1 MVQQSRISNTF
12 VERRKWDSDTF
23 AGVKIYPF
31 LINDTSHQNH
41 ALQFVLQIFT
51 HFKPFPQ
58 KTICACCSSWS
69 FLTLPSPFK
78 KNSDDFSSSCHSY
91 KHTKL
96 YLSFLYI
103 HYVMQNI
110 NDLQSF
116 CLFWSCWILLWVK
129 IINWDK
135 KEKMVYLNLMCG
147 TLQFFFS
154 PVRKL
159 FQWS

>member
-1 MVQQSRISNTF
+1 MQSGLVLASLTVCSTKAITGTYHTSQLLPLMWSNRVGVFNTF

-110 NDLQSF
+110 NTLQSF
-116 CLFWSCWILLWVK
+116 LFVLVLL
-129 IINWDK
+129 NPP
-135 KEKMVYLNLMCG
+135 L
-147 TLQFFFS
+147 S
-154 PVRKL
+154 
-159 FQWS
+159 

>member
-1 MVQQSRISNTF
+1 MQSGLVLSSLTVWSTKAIMETYHTSQLLPLMWSNRVGVFNTF

-41 ALQFVLQIFT
+41 ALQFVLHIFT

-78 KNSDDFSSSCHSY
+78 KNSDDF
-91 KHTKL
+91 L
-96 YLSFLYI
+96 PAVIPINILNYI
-103 HYVMQNI
+103 
-110 NDLQSF
+110 S
-116 CLFWSCWILLWVK
+116 LFYIY
-129 IINWDK
+129 I
-135 KEKMVYLNLMCG
+135 M
-147 TLQFFFS
+147 
-154 PVRKL
+154 
-159 FQWS
+159 

>member
-1 MVQQSRISNTF
+1 MQSGLVFSSLTVCSTKAITGTYHTSQLLPLMWSNRVGVSNTF

-78 KNSDDFSSSCHSY
+78 KNSDDF
-91 KHTKL
+91 L
-96 YLSFLYI
+96 PAVIPINILNYI
-103 HYVMQNI
+103 
-110 NDLQSF
+110 S
-116 CLFWSCWILLWVK
+116 LFYIY
-129 IINWDK
+129 I
-135 KEKMVYLNLMCG
+135 M
-147 TLQFFFS
+147 
-154 PVRKL
+154 
-159 FQWS
+159 

>member
-1 MVQQSRISNTF
+1 MQSGLVLSSLTVWSTKAIMETYHTSQLLPLMWSNRVGVSNTF

-23 AGVKIYPF
+23 AGVKTYPF

-78 KNSDDFSSSCHSY
+78 KNSDDF
-91 KHTKL
+91 L
-96 YLSFLYI
+96 PAVIPINILNYI
-103 HYVMQNI
+103 
-110 NDLQSF
+110 S
-116 CLFWSCWILLWVK
+116 LFYIY
-129 IINWDK
+129 I
-135 KEKMVYLNLMCG
+135 M
-147 TLQFFFS
+147 
-154 PVRKL
+154 
-159 FQWS
+159 

>member
-1 MVQQSRISNTF
+1 MQSGLVLSSLTVCSTKAITGTYHTSQLLPLMWSNRVGVSNTF

-41 ALQFVLQIFT
+41 ALQLVLQIFT

-78 KNSDDFSSSCHSY
+78 KNSDDF
-91 KHTKL
+91 L
-96 YLSFLYI
+96 PAVIPINILNYI
-103 HYVMQNI
+103 
-110 NDLQSF
+110 S
-116 CLFWSCWILLWVK
+116 LFYIY
-129 IINWDK
+129 I
-135 KEKMVYLNLMCG
+135 M
-147 TLQFFFS
+147 
-154 PVRKL
+154 
-159 FQWS
+159 

>member
-1 MVQQSRISNTF
+1 MQSGLVFSSLTVCSTKAITGTYHTSQLLPLMWSNRVGVFNTF

-23 AGVKIYPF
+23 AGVNTYPF

-78 KNSDDFSSSCHSY
+78 KNSDDF
-91 KHTKL
+91 L
-96 YLSFLYI
+96 PAVIPINILNYI
-103 HYVMQNI
+103 
-110 NDLQSF
+110 S
-116 CLFWSCWILLWVK
+116 LFYIY
-129 IINWDK
+129 I
-135 KEKMVYLNLMCG
+135 M
-147 TLQFFFS
+147 
-154 PVRKL
+154 
-159 FQWS
+159 

>member
-1 MVQQSRISNTF
+1 MQSGLVLSSLTVCSTKAITGTYHTSQLLPLMWSNRVGVSNTF

-78 KNSDDFSSSCHSY
+78 KNSDDFSPAVIPINI
-91 KHTKL
+91 L
-96 YLSFLYI
+96 NYI
-103 HYVMQNI
+103 
-110 NDLQSF
+110 S
-116 CLFWSCWILLWVK
+116 LFYIY
-129 IINWDK
+129 I
-135 KEKMVYLNLMCG
+135 M
-147 TLQFFFS
+147 
-154 PVRKL
+154 
-159 FQWS
+159 

>member
-1 MVQQSRISNTF
+1 MQSGLVLSSLTVCSTKAITGTYHTSQLLPLMWSNRVGVSNTF

-78 KNSDDFSSSCHSY
+78 KNSDDF
-91 KHTKL
+91 L
-96 YLSFLYI
+96 PAVIPINILNYI
-103 HYVMQNI
+103 
-110 NDLQSF
+110 S
-116 CLFWSCWILLWVK
+116 LFYIY
-129 IINWDK
+129 I
-135 KEKMVYLNLMCG
+135 M
-147 TLQFFFS
+147 
-154 PVRKL
+154 
-159 FQWS
+159 

>member
-1 MVQQSRISNTF
+1 MQSGLVLASLTVCSTKAITGTYHTSQLLPLMWSNRVGVSNTF

-23 AGVKIYPF
+23 AGVKTYPF

-78 KNSDDFSSSCHSY
+78 KNSDDF
-91 KHTKL
+91 L
-96 YLSFLYI
+96 PAVIPINILNYI
-103 HYVMQNI
+103 
-110 NDLQSF
+110 S
-116 CLFWSCWILLWVK
+116 LFYIY
-129 IINWDK
+129 I
-135 KEKMVYLNLMCG
+135 M
-147 TLQFFFS
+147 
-154 PVRKL
+154 
-159 FQWS
+159 

>member
-1 MVQQSRISNTF
+1 MQSGLVLSSLTVWSTKAIMETYHTSQLLPLMWSNRVGVSNTF

-78 KNSDDFSSSCHSY
+78 KNSDDF
-91 KHTKL
+91 L
-96 YLSFLYI
+96 PAVIPINILNYI
-103 HYVMQNI
+103 
-110 NDLQSF
+110 S
-116 CLFWSCWILLWVK
+116 LFYIY
-129 IINWDK
+129 I
-135 KEKMVYLNLMCG
+135 M
-147 TLQFFFS
+147 
-154 PVRKL
+154 
-159 FQWS
+159 

>member
-1 MVQQSRISNTF
+1 MQSGLVFSSLTVCSTKAITGTYHTSQLLPLMWSNRVF

-58 KTICACCSSWS
+58 KTICACCSSWC

-78 KNSDDFSSSCHSY
+78 KNSDDF
-91 KHTKL
+91 L
-96 YLSFLYI
+96 PAVIPINILNYI
-103 HYVMQNI
+103 
-110 NDLQSF
+110 S
-116 CLFWSCWILLWVK
+116 LFYIY
-129 IINWDK
+129 I
-135 KEKMVYLNLMCG
+135 M
-147 TLQFFFS
+147 
-154 PVRKL
+154 
-159 FQWS
+159 

>member
-1 MVQQSRISNTF
+1 MQSGLVLSSLTVCSTKAITGTYHTINVVQQSQISNTF

-78 KNSDDFSSSCHSY
+78 KNSDDF
-91 KHTKL
+91 L
-96 YLSFLYI
+96 PAVIPINILNYI
-103 HYVMQNI
+103 
-110 NDLQSF
+110 S
-116 CLFWSCWILLWVK
+116 LFYIY
-129 IINWDK
+129 I
-135 KEKMVYLNLMCG
+135 M
-147 TLQFFFS
+147 
-154 PVRKL
+154 
-159 FQWS
+159 

>member
-1 MVQQSRISNTF
+1 MQSGLVLASLTVCSTKAITGTYHTSQLLPLMWSNRVGVFNTF

-78 KNSDDFSSSCHSY
+78 KNSNDF
-91 KHTKL
+91 L
-96 YLSFLYI
+96 PAVIPINILNYI
-103 HYVMQNI
+103 
-110 NDLQSF
+110 S
-116 CLFWSCWILLWVK
+116 LFYIY
-129 IINWDK
+129 I
-135 KEKMVYLNLMCG
+135 M
-147 TLQFFFS
+147 
-154 PVRKL
+154 
-159 FQWS
+159 

>member
-1 MVQQSRISNTF
+1 MQSGLVFSSLTVCSTKAITGTYHTSQLLPLMWSNRVGVFNTF

-23 AGVKIYPF
+23 AGVKTYPF

-78 KNSDDFSSSCHSY
+78 KNSDDF
-91 KHTKL
+91 L
-96 YLSFLYI
+96 PAVIPINILNYI
-103 HYVMQNI
+103 
-110 NDLQSF
+110 S
-116 CLFWSCWILLWVK
+116 LFYIY
-129 IINWDK
+129 I
-135 KEKMVYLNLMCG
+135 M
-147 TLQFFFS
+147 
-154 PVRKL
+154 
-159 FQWS
+159 